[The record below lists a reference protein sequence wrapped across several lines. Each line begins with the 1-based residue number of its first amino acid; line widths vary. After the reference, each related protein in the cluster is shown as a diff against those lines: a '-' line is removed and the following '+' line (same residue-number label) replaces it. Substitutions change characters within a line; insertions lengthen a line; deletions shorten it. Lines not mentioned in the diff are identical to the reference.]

1 MAPGRINRYTLLTV
15 IVGALVSCLVAVG
28 ISVTMAK
35 QSLERDQDARAA
47 QLEHERA
54 QRVQTKIATCT
65 LINTMIAVY
74 TDPVPVT
81 ETGRKALKAW
91 TDLGLIFRCQEN

>member
-47 QLEHERA
+47 QLEHEP
-54 QRVQTKIATCT
+54 
-65 LINTMIAVY
+65 M
-74 TDPVPVT
+74 
-81 ETGRKALKAW
+81 
-91 TDLGLIFRCQEN
+91 